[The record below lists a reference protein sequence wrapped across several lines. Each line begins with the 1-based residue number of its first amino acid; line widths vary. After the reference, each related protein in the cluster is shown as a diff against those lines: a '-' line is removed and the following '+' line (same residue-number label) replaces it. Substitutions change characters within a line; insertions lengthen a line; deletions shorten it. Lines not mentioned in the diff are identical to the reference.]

1 MKNIFASVWKN
12 RSLDPPKE
20 NKFFFQTKKQFFMT
34 VVKNNFANKKFII
47 LCKKV
52 KAAHFSCVFNRAVM
66 LFHSKLNKLIRVIV
80 SYFYRR
86 VSWNFTIICFI
97 YCKELDKFIENHLAL
112 RMYFCLFVIYNS
124 WISIFH
130 FRF

>member
-1 MKNIFASVWKN
+1 M
-12 RSLDPPKE
+12 
-20 NKFFFQTKKQFFMT
+20 KKQFFMT
-34 VVKNNFANKKFII
+34 VVKNNFGNKKFII

-86 VSWNFTIICFI
+86 VS
-97 YCKELDKFIENHLAL
+97 
-112 RMYFCLFVIYNS
+112 
-124 WISIFH
+124 
-130 FRF
+130 